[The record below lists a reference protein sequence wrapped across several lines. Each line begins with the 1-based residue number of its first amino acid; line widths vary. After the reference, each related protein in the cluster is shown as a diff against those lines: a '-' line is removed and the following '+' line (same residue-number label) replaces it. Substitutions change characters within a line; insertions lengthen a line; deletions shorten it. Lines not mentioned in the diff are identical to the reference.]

1 MSSIPMPSTPSLTRP
16 LSMLSTKPGIHAQL
30 RHCAE
35 TRISHGT
42 TPDSQGWTLGPTPL
56 ALLHHLASDP
66 TTASDAVKLLHEL
79 QVHQVELDLQH
90 EHMNEERLAL
100 EQSMQRL
107 VELFVSAPVAYF
119 LVTAAGQV
127 IEGNLAGAH
136 LLGVEQADVDSANI
150 TRLVSPDSR
159 EALLALLAQ
168 VLGSGKKHSCRVQAL
183 DSASKDMQLIA
194 TASACGQHCLMVV
207 TFADSMAVPVV
218 QA

>member
-136 LLGVEQADVDSANI
+136 LV
-150 TRLVSPDSR
+150 
-159 EALLALLAQ
+159 
-168 VLGSGKKHSCRVQAL
+168 
-183 DSASKDMQLIA
+183 
-194 TASACGQHCLMVV
+194 
-207 TFADSMAVPVV
+207 
-218 QA
+218 